1 MIKKIALGLA
11 ILVCLAVPSAQ
22 TTNARDAGNAIT
34 NECVR
39 WTWSGDVYSR
49 KVTCLEWRKKDCSN
63 RLQKEICKR
72 E

>member
-1 MIKKIALGLA
+1 MIKKISLGLA
-11 ILVCLAVPSAQ
+11 ILTCLVVPSAQ
-22 TTNARDAGNAIT
+22 TINVNTPT
-34 NECVR
+34 NECVK

-63 RLQKEICKR
+63 RLHKELCKR

>member
-22 TTNARDAGNAIT
+22 TTNVSTSSNAT
-34 NECVR
+34 ANECVK

-49 KVTCLEWRKKDCSN
+49 KVICLEWRKKD
-63 RLQKEICKR
+63 KEEKKK
-72 E
+72 

>member
-11 ILVCLAVPSAQ
+11 ILVCLVVPSAQ
-22 TTNARDAGNAIT
+22 TTHVRDSGNAIT

-49 KVTCLEWRKKDCSN
+49 RVVCLEWRKKD
-63 RLQKEICKR
+63 KEEKKK
-72 E
+72 